1 MAMTR
6 NRNERGAALIET
18 AITIPILMLICV
30 GIFEFGRAYQ
40 TWQVLTNASREGAR
54 MACLEGPTDADI
66 RTRVNDYL
74 AIGGLPRQPDGNISI
89 DHTVPLTASATGSRV
104 SVSYPFSFMVLNP
117 VVRLV
122 VSSSTVGGAITMQA
136 QSIMRNE

>member
-6 NRNERGAALIET
+6 YRNERGAALIET
-18 AITIPILMLICV
+18 AITLPILMLVCV

-54 MACLEGPTDADI
+54 VACIEGTSDADI
-66 RTRVNDYL
+66 RGRVNDYL
-74 AIGGLPRQPDGNISI
+74 QVGGLPRQPDGNIAI
-89 DHTVPLTASATGSRV
+89 DHTVSISTSATGS
-104 SVSYPFSFMVLNP
+104 SVTINYPFNFMVLNP

-122 VSSSTVGGAITMQA
+122 ASSSTVGSAITMQA
-136 QSIMRNE
+136 QSVMRNE

>member
-1 MAMTR
+1 MTR
-6 NRNERGAALIET
+6 YRNERGAALLET
-18 AITIPILMLICV
+18 AVTLPILMLVCV

-40 TWQVLTNASREGAR
+40 TWQVLTNAAREGAR
-54 MACLEGPTDADI
+54 AACIEGTSDADI

-74 AIGGLPRQPDGNISI
+74 QVGGLPRVPDGNITI
-89 DHTVPLTASATGSRV
+89 DHTVSLSAMATGSSV
-104 SVSYPFSFMVLNP
+104 TVSYPFNFMVLNP

-122 VSSSTVGGAITMQA
+122 VSTSSVGDGALPMQA